1 MAKKEIPEKDK
12 SIKQRWQ
19 DYGMAYIKFLIR
31 FFIWVL
37 IGGMTLW
44 ALQNK
49 SSELSLPFNLEK
61 LPYQNSENI
70 SASSQI
76 NSFDDVALFSYK
88 PPVGFPYNFKHTK
101 ETTWQQG
108 FGNWFSRTEAGSWG
122 FGRRILF
129 ALGRLISIGFLLL
142 SKIAQIPGVDMDY
155 YNLVQLAGIFLLPI
169 FVMFG
174 LC

>member
-49 SSELSLPFNLEK
+49 S
-61 LPYQNSENI
+61 
-70 SASSQI
+70 
-76 NSFDDVALFSYK
+76 
-88 PPVGFPYNFKHTK
+88 
-101 ETTWQQG
+101 
-108 FGNWFSRTEAGSWG
+108 
-122 FGRRILF
+122 
-129 ALGRLISIGFLLL
+129 
-142 SKIAQIPGVDMDY
+142 
-155 YNLVQLAGIFLLPI
+155 
-169 FVMFG
+169 
-174 LC
+174 